1 MLKVSFKDDFMK
13 VKTFNDKCVVV
24 TMVGRMT
31 MPTDLWQIFPNDVAD
46 WMWNHPTIDAS
57 WGNYTKKQYE
67 EFRLEFSGKAVCH
80 DEDSFN
86 EETGKRIAESR
97 AKIRLY
103 KFIHTLLYKL
113 YVSYFSVTFGDRYAL
128 CNIDKTADYN
138 KPGKIFEEMGKY
150 KALLISESHHL
161 GELLKEA

>member
-31 MPTDLWQIFPNDVAD
+31 MPTDLWQIFPNDIVN

-57 WGNYTKKQYE
+57 WGDCTKKQYE

-80 DEDSFN
+80 DEDYFN
-86 EETGKRIAESR
+86 EEIGKRIAESR

-113 YVSYFSVTFGDRYAL
+113 HVYYFGITFGDRYAL
-128 CNIDKTADYN
+128 GNIKTADYN
-138 KPGKIFEEMGKY
+138 KPGGIFEEMGKY
-150 KALLISESHHL
+150 KALFVKESHHL
-161 GELLKEA
+161 DELLKEA

>member
-1 MLKVSFKDDFMK
+1 MIKVSFKGDFMK

-31 MPTDLWQIFPNDVAD
+31 MPAELWQMFPNKVAN
-46 WMWNHPTIDAS
+46 WIWSHPSIDAS
-57 WGNYTKKQYE
+57 WGDCTKQYE

-80 DEDSFN
+80 DEGSFD

-138 KPGKIFEEMGKY
+138 KPGGIFEELNKY
-150 KALLISESHHL
+150 QNLLYKEVLHL
-161 GELLKEA
+161 EKLLMET

>member
-1 MLKVSFKDDFMK
+1 MIKVSFKGDFMK

-31 MPTDLWQIFPNDVAD
+31 MPAELWQMFPNEVAN
-46 WMWNHPTIDAS
+46 WIWSHPSIDAS
-57 WGNYTKKQYE
+57 WGDCTKQYE

-80 DEDSFN
+80 DEDSFD
-86 EETGKRIAESR
+86 EKTGKRIAESR

-113 YVSYFSVTFGDRYAL
+113 YISYFGVTFGDRYAL

-138 KPGKIFEEMGKY
+138 KSGGIFEEMGKY
-150 KALLISESHHL
+150 KALFIRESHHL

>member
-1 MLKVSFKDDFMK
+1 MIKVSFKGDFMK
-13 VKTFNDKCVVV
+13 VKTFNNKCVIV

-31 MPTDLWQIFPNDVAD
+31 MPAELWQMFPNEVAN
-46 WMWNHPTIDAS
+46 WIWSHPSIDAS
-57 WGNYTKKQYE
+57 WGDCTKQYE

-80 DEDSFN
+80 DEDSFD

-113 YVSYFSVTFGDRYAL
+113 YISYFGIIFGDRYAL

-138 KPGKIFEEMGKY
+138 KPGGIFEEMGKY
-150 KALLISESHHL
+150 QALLIRESHHL
-161 GELLKEA
+161 GELLKEV